1 MAETNWYAIRTV
13 PGSQRMA
20 PILEADNDRYETEE
34 EKAARERRKGESLVE
49 RNLRNEGI
57 DVYMPSFWA
66 ITQHQ
71 RTNKMREKRFPLLV
85 GYAFV
90 NIEQRDFERVRGV
103 EGVMCFMRPS
113 PDRGPIVFRDTDI
126 GALMLADFQAQQD
139 WEREREARLAQ
150 VQGFRRNLLNKRLGL
165 IFPKGRRKNI
175 PLRVMAETAIES
187 LTPAS
192 RQQVLSILNEL
203 KAMDK
208 EMEACRASSMA
219 LYSAA

>member
-1 MAETNWYAIRTV
+1 MADTKWYAVRAV

-20 PILEADNDRYETEE
+20 RAIEPANDETEE
-34 EKAARERRKGESLVE
+34 QKAARERRKGESILE

-66 ITQHQ
+66 LKQHQ
-71 RTNKMREKRFPLLV
+71 RTNKMSEKRFPLLV

-90 NIEQRDFERVRGV
+90 NIHQRDFERVRGV

-113 PDRGPIVFRDTDI
+113 MDRGPIAFRDTDI
-126 GALMLADFQAQQD
+126 GSLMFADFQAQQD
-139 WEREREARLAQ
+139 WEREREERLSKA
-150 VQGFRRNLLNKRLGL
+150 QGFRRNVLNMRLGL
-165 IFPKGRRKNI
+165 VFPKGRRKNV
-175 PLRVMAETAIES
+175 PLRVMAEGAIDS
-187 LTPAS
+187 LAPAS
-192 RQQVLSILNEL
+192 RQHVLAILKEL
-203 KAMDK
+203 QAMDK